1 MKIFSDYLRLI
12 LFLGGALIGVQIPS
26 FVDLYGTRL
35 ESHLN
40 ESNLSLSTFQKDAE
54 KYFDGDI
61 QRLINHYQ
69 KKTDPII
76 VDGGNNIASILQR
89 NQQLNKAYNDFK
101 HSLFKR
107 YTHTL
112 YQPVETIQKETW
124 SAYDYA
130 IKLNFTGI
138 AWALSMGFMLS
149 ILVDALLSLLRLSFT
164 RIRNKPI
171 KRSDPKLN
179 SNNNSE

>member
-1 MKIFSDYLRLI
+1 M
-12 LFLGGALIGVQIPS
+12 LF
-26 FVDLYGTRL
+26 
-35 ESHLN
+35 
-40 ESNLSLSTFQKDAE
+40 
-54 KYFDGDI
+54 
-61 QRLINHYQ
+61 
-69 KKTDPII
+69 